1 MILLSDH
8 YSELSDNIGTGR
20 ITGNFI
26 QDRVMLGS
34 AADTTQEQI
43 MFYFFSSSSTAG
55 VSLPAVLIE
64 KNSKVQQMEEFF

>member
-1 MILLSDH
+1 MILLCDH
-8 YSELSDNIGTGR
+8 YLGLSDNIGTGR

-43 MFYFFSSSSTAG
+43 MFYFFSSFSTAG

-64 KNSKVQQMEEFF
+64 KKIAKSNR